1 MPTPS
6 TPPLS
11 NPPAWSTPDLA
22 DEHPDTVRVVKAG
35 FTSFRGRE
43 AFAGR
48 AQTVKCF
55 EDNSK
60 VKELASTPGE
70 GQVLVVDGGGSLRR
84 ALLGD
89 MIAAAAAQNGWAG
102 FVIDGAV
109 RDIEVLRTLDLGV
122 KALGSIPLKTDKRG
136 LGDVGVPVE
145 VGGITVKPGDQVY
158 ADATGIVVLPA
169 D

>member
-1 MPTPS
+1 
-6 TPPLS
+6 
-11 NPPAWSTPDLA
+11 LA
-22 DEHPDTVRVVKAG
+22 DQHPDTARVLKAG
-35 FTSFRGRE
+35 FISFGGRE
-43 AFAGR
+43 AFAGP

-70 GQVLVVDGGGSLRR
+70 GRVLVVDGGGSLRR

-109 RDIEVLRTLDLGV
+109 RDVEVLRTLDLGV
-122 KALGSIPLKTDKRG
+122 KALDSIPLKTDKRG
-136 LGDVGVPVE
+136 LGDVGVRVE
-145 VGGITVKPGDQVY
+145 VGGVLVNPGDRVY